1 MNLNVLDKEKEN
13 ELLLSKNLDKAKTN
27 YNLSAFYNIKEKLLR
42 LQNAAVSESIISKKY
57 SCN

>member
-13 ELLLSKNLDKAKTN
+13 ELLLSKNLVIAKTN
-27 YNLSAFYNIKEKLLR
+27 YNLSACYNIKEKLLR

>member
-27 YNLSAFYNIKEKLLR
+27 YNLSACYNIKEKSLR